1 MLSVSPIAFLAAP
14 LLALVACSDGADGQA
29 AAPDAE
35 TKDRAPMAQEYA
47 EAEEAAAMELETVQG
62 SGQIA
67 ASLED
72 DGTTFTPN
80 LAACGLRAL
89 DNDAAWEAAIGGLAM
104 EPKTA
109 GEEPRML
116 RVWSKTAAQASSD
129 GAVLLAEAE
138 GPAWIEAAL
147 SEEEM
152 TRAMLDQGAVRVRV
166 QGEDVECQRVTAE
179 TAGAPGEREEI
190 DEEAAAK
197 AEPAEQASEE
207 L

>member
-1 MLSVSPIAFLAAP
+1 MPARAAILAAP
-14 LLALVACSDGADGQA
+14 LLALTACSDGADGQS

-35 TKDRAPMAQEYA
+35 MEDRAPMAQEYA
-47 EAEEAAAMELETVQG
+47 EAERAAAIELETVQG
-62 SGQIA
+62 SGRIA

-72 DGTTFTPN
+72 DGTAFTSD

-89 DNDAAWEAAIGGLAM
+89 DNEAAWEAAIGGLAV
-104 EPKTA
+104 EPETA

-116 RVWSKTAAQASSD
+116 RVWSKTGAAQASSD

-147 SEEEM
+147 SGEEA
-152 TRAMLDQGAVRVRV
+152 TRVMLDQGAVRVRV
-166 QGEDVECQRVTAE
+166 QGEDVQCQRVTADL
-179 TAGAPGEREEI
+179 AAAPDGREEI
-190 DEEAAAK
+190 DEEAAAE

>member
-1 MLSVSPIAFLAAP
+1 MPARAVILAAP
-14 LLALVACSDGADGQA
+14 LLALAACSEAGEQT

-35 TKDRAPMAQEYA
+35 TEDRAPMAQEYA
-47 EAEEAAAMELETVQG
+47 EAEDAAAMELETVQG
-62 SGQIA
+62 SGRVA

-72 DGTTFTPN
+72 DGTSFTSE

-89 DNDAAWEAAIGGLAM
+89 DNEAAWEAAIGGLAV
-104 EPKTA
+104 EPETA
-109 GEEPRML
+109 GVEPRML
-116 RVWSKTAAQASSD
+116 RVWSKTGAAQAGSD

-147 SEEEM
+147 SEEEAVR
-152 TRAMLDQGAVRVRV
+152 TMLDRGAVRVRV
-166 QGEDVECQRVTAE
+166 QGDEVQCQRVTADI
-179 TAGAPGEREEI
+179 AAAPGEREEI
-190 DEEAAAK
+190 DEEAPAE